1 MWIPTL
7 YTLHIAAPNSL
18 CRFVWLAAHVG
29 LEVGV
34 GRVCNLPTPQYHPR
48 PPPPHPGRASMLVLL
63 PGPGANQ
70 AGHREGPDLRV

>member
-7 YTLHIAAPNSL
+7 YMLHIAAPNSL
-18 CRFVWLAAHVG
+18 CQFVWLAAHVG

-48 PPPPHPGRASMLVLL
+48 PPPPRPGRASVLVLHL
-63 PGPGANQ
+63 GLGTPQ
-70 AGHREGPDLRV
+70 AGHGEGQDLRV